1 MDRRNGVK
9 GVLRSPCPH
18 RTFFE
23 PQHLSPFA
31 AAFAARAGYRISDR
45 WFRRRRQFAST
56 PAAVAATAAV
66 GAVASGGGESAEAY
80 AIATLCAVYIT
91 LFQWHC
97 RRRSSLGARVS
108 VKDTAYR
115 ASRCGVGCRRAAFAS
130 NFAFRADAGGGA
142 ASFRI
147 SWRRLLTVCTPR

>member
-1 MDRRNGVK
+1 VDRRNGVK
-9 GVLRSPCPH
+9 GVLRSPCPY

-31 AAFAARAGYRISDR
+31 AACAARASYRISDR

-56 PAAVAATAAV
+56 PDAVAATAAV
-66 GAVASGGGESAEAY
+66 GAVASGGGKSAEAY

-115 ASRCGVGCRRAAFAS
+115 ASRCGCRRAASAS
-130 NFAFRADAGGGA
+130 KFAFRADAGGGA

-147 SWRRLLTVCTPR
+147 ARRRQWTVCTPR